1 MGILTQTM
9 LKLHPCKR
17 NCLLASRR
25 KAKGNK
31 MNAAEIKFNKHMDA
45 RQNRRLAAEDRF
57 LARIEKRE
65 AAAEQMIGELNSGK
79 LYVYPVGGKYR
90 EGTRSELIAFL
101 IRNNYA

>member
-1 MGILTQTM
+1 M
-9 LKLHPCKR
+9 LKSHTCQR
-17 NCLLASRR
+17 NSLLASRR

>member
-1 MGILTQTM
+1 M
-9 LKLHPCKR
+9 LDNQSMPTKLF
-17 NCLLASRR
+17 LASRR

-31 MNAAEIKFNKHMDA
+31 MNAAEIRFNKQLDA
-45 RQNRRLAAEDRF
+45 RHNRRMAAEDRF